1 MREYIDSWGSQPP
14 YDELDAVDR
23 KAPAWLVEVEY
34 VTVGTRI
41 IAAGESPLSHF
52 RGAFARG

>member
-1 MREYIDSWGSQPP
+1 MREYIDFLGSQPP
-14 YDELDAVDR
+14 YEELDAVDPEALTR
-23 KAPAWLVEVEY
+23 LVEVEY

-41 IAAGESPLSHF
+41 IAAGEPPLWHF